1 MKAKR
6 VPMSAGDLALDCT
19 IMQPVVCPLCGTRR
33 ARRGCPALGQQI
45 CAVCCGTK
53 RLVQIQCPSDCA
65 WLASAREH
73 PPAVVVRQQQRDLG
87 LVMQFVRDF
96 SQRQSQLFFLINTFL
111 VRYEPPEFQPLI
123 DDDVVEATAALAGT
137 FETASRGVIY
147 EHRPASLPAERLAA
161 ALKPILAEAGH
172 GLGSAFE
179 RDAAVVLRRVGDA
192 VRDVRAL
199 DQGNR
204 RAFLDLLGRV
214 ITQAPRAGAADA
226 DAEAEPPEASRL
238 IVP

>member
-1 MKAKR
+1 
-6 VPMSAGDLALDCT
+6 
-19 IMQPVVCPLCGTRR
+19 VVCPLCGTRR

-73 PPAVVVRQQQRDLG
+73 PPAAVVRQQQRDVG
-87 LVMQFVRDF
+87 LLVQFMRDF

-111 VRYEPPEFQPLI
+111 VRYEPPELQALL
-123 DDDVVEATAALAGT
+123 DADVDEAAAALAGT
-137 FETASRGVIY
+137 FETAARGVIY
-147 EHRPASLPAERLAA
+147 EHRPASLPAERLAG
-161 ALKPILAEAGH
+161 ALKTVLAEAGR
-172 GLGSAFE
+172 GAGSAFE
-179 RDAAVVLRRVGDA
+179 RDAAVVLRRLAEA

-199 DQGNR
+199 EQDNR

-214 ITQAPRAGAADA
+214 ITKTPDRTGADAGAEAT
-226 DAEAEPPEASRL
+226 AEPPSRL

>member
-1 MKAKR
+1 
-6 VPMSAGDLALDCT
+6 
-19 IMQPVVCPLCGTRR
+19 VVCPLCSTRR

-53 RLVQIQCPSDCA
+53 RLVQIQCPSDCT

-73 PPAVVVRQQQRDLG
+73 PPAALVRQQQRDVG
-87 LVMQFVRDF
+87 LLVQFMRDF

-111 VRYEPPEFQPLI
+111 VRYEPPELQALL
-123 DDDVVEATAALAGT
+123 DADVAEAAAALAGT
-137 FETASRGVIY
+137 FETAARGVIY
-147 EHRPASLPAERLAA
+147 EHRPASLPAERLAG
-161 ALKPILAEAGH
+161 ALKTVLAEAGR
-172 GLGSAFE
+172 GAGSAFE
-179 RDAAVVLRRVGDA
+179 RDAAVVLRRLADA

-199 DQGNR
+199 EQDNR

-214 ITQAPRAGAADA
+214 ITKTPDRGGPDSGPETA
-226 DAEAEPPEASRL
+226 AEPPSRL